1 MNCPTAIRIPNKTF
15 CRFCTE
21 RTYTRL
27 SLKRKICTPLQIQFV
42 AEKIVRCHTLT
53 GISVD
58 EKKHSKKKIIS
69 DNLIAVERN

>member
-1 MNCPTAIRIPNKTF
+1 MNCPTAIRIPDKTF

-42 AEKIVRCHTLT
+42 AEKIGRCHT
-53 GISVD
+53 
-58 EKKHSKKKIIS
+58 
-69 DNLIAVERN
+69 